1 MKKKKFDLN
10 NPATQYIST
19 QNEHTHT
26 HNTLIPPGETKSR
39 RFSLLLYP
47 SLHKKLEDMAW
58 EQKTSIN
65 DLINT
70 ILEEYTENQ
79 SK

>member
-1 MKKKKFDLN
+1 MAKKKFDLN

-47 SLHKKLEDMAW
+47 SQHKKLEDMA
-58 EQKTSIN
+58 
-65 DLINT
+65 
-70 ILEEYTENQ
+70 
-79 SK
+79 

>member
-1 MKKKKFDLN
+1 MAKKKFDLN

-47 SLHKKLEDMAW
+47 SLHKKARRYGMGA
-58 EQKTSIN
+58 
-65 DLINT
+65 
-70 ILEEYTENQ
+70 EN
-79 SK
+79 KHK